1 MALRDYEPV
10 EYATP
15 VRRRRSW
22 LKWVLFSF
30 AVIMSFASTYVT
42 YSPMGIS
49 GNSAGGAA
57 GGLWIAF
64 AIMHVYPPPE

>member
-15 VRRRRSW
+15 VRPRRSW

-30 AVIMSFASTYVT
+30 AVWMSFLSGV
-42 YSPMGIS
+42 PLQ